1 MDKEKFN
8 QIVEAAKM
16 YYILDYN
23 QSEIAKKLGISRPT
37 VSRLLQRAKE
47 EGIVQINIVDSSI
60 NREELSHELEQKFNL
75 KKAIVASV
83 PQYESHI
90 IKSHLGV
97 AAAEY
102 LHEIVKDGDIIG
114 VTWGTTLYQVAID
127 LKQKYVNDVQVV
139 QLKGGVSHSE
149 KSTYASEIM
158 YLFGKA
164 YNTPPMHLPL
174 PVIVDHI
181 VVKKAMETDRHIK
194 HILDLGKKANIA
206 VFTTGPIKQD
216 SLLFQ
221 LGYFSDEDMNMISAN
236 AVGDICSRFF
246 DKDGQICNES
256 LDDRTLGLDL
266 AELKKKEYSVLV
278 AGGNQKIDSIYG
290 ALKGKIANVL
300 VTDQYTA
307 RFLLDKQE

>member
-60 NREELSHELEQKFNL
+60 NSEELSNELEQKFNL

-221 LGYFSDEDMNMISAN
+221 LGYFSEEDMNMISAN